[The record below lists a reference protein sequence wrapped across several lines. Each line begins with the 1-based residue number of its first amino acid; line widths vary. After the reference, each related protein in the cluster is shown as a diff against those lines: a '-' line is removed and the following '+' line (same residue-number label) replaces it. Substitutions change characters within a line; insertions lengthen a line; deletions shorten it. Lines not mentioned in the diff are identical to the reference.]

1 MFDFFCSGN
10 TCLTF
15 CNTVSPLMSH
25 YLMISFVHLILCV
38 VFAELHLI
46 LLNNQSCLTAN
57 MHADCTS
64 FSLQKRLNI
73 IKLFCLIQ
81 IIRQAGFRCSL
92 RFLVNSNIVYLNGF
106 LLFRFSFGSRKRTS
120 YLTHY
125 FAFYLIFY
133 CVAEKNH
140 NTSSLTSFQRHQLL
154 RNETNSSFLKTN
166 KKTK

>member
-1 MFDFFCSGN
+1 MYFFFI
-10 TCLTF
+10 TKE
-15 CNTVSPLMSH
+15 VK
-25 YLMISFVHLILCV
+25 Y
-38 VFAELHLI
+38 
-46 LLNNQSCLTAN
+46 
-57 MHADCTS
+57 D
-64 FSLQKRLNI
+64 
-73 IKLFCLIQ
+73 Q
-81 IIRQAGFRCSL
+81 IILFDSDYQIGRFSMQCL

-106 LLFRFSFGSRKRTS
+106 LLFRFSFGSWKRTS

-166 KKTK
+166 KKNKIIKTEWLTFKQQRNNHQNTTFSTIIMLQLTCIHGIISHTVV